1 MHAKKKNSSLLLI
14 IKINPNSAHD
24 DSISIVPN
32 TLHICHLEQEG
43 KPTTTKT
50 PFQKGMIFQDLDLDS
65 DPSS

>member
-1 MHAKKKNSSLLLI
+1 MKL
-14 IKINPNSAHD
+14 IKINPNNAHD

-43 KPTTTKT
+43 KPTKT
-50 PFQKGMIFQDLDLDS
+50 PFQKGMIFQDLDS